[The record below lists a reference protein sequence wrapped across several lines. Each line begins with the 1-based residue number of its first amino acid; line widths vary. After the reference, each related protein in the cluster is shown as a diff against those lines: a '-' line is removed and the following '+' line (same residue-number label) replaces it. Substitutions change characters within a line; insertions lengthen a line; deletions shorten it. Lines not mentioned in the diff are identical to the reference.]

1 MKANETGELGTR
13 LAIRH
18 FQTGNLLHRKGLANG
33 VKRLRQY
40 HSGNRERFR
49 FLGSSATR
57 GNGNMSTR
65 FHHPVRTGK
74 REQAIGVTG
83 TRMDGVS
90 RTEARGNEYADSGQH
105 NDFVR

>member
-40 HSGNRERFR
+40 HSGNWQRFR
-49 FLGSSATR
+49 FLGSSATWER
-57 GNGNMSTR
+57 EHVHKVPPSGSN
-65 FHHPVRTGK
+65 GK

-90 RTEARGNEYADSGQH
+90 RTEARGNENADLGQH